1 MRKIWWKMKKI
12 SVCIPCYN
20 EEKNIQAIYEEII
33 KIFKNLP
40 QFEFEIIFSDN
51 ASTDRSVEI
60 IRNISSVDK
69 RVKAIINSR
78 NYGPGKSGTNC
89 CFRATGDCVVLLP
102 CDLQDPPELI
112 SEFLKYWEEGWLVV
126 WGQKKSSEENPI
138 LFKLR
143 TIHYRLINFLSNYP
157 MYKHVTGFGIMDRK
171 VLEEAKKYKYSI
183 IGLKTFIMEV
193 GYKVK
198 LVQYSQ
204 RKRKAGKSSYSV
216 FKYFRT
222 TLNLLFETSSKPIK
236 WILELGF
243 IFILITFLVVLF
255 YFIKLY
261 FEKNSIDIEKFL
273 LWLFW
278 AFLGSIQLLTIGIL
292 GRYIIKI
299 FERVSPRPLVIESET
314 INMEEDNKGNNI
326 E

>member
-1 MRKIWWKMKKI
+1 MKKI

-273 LWLFW
+273 LWLFL

>member
-1 MRKIWWKMKKI
+1 MKKI

-20 EEKNIQAIYEEII
+20 EERNIRAIYEEVI
-33 KIFKNLP
+33 KVFKNLP

-51 ASTDRSVEI
+51 ASIDRSVEI
-60 IRNISSVDK
+60 IRSISNTDK

-78 NYGPGKSGTNC
+78 NYGPGRSGTNC
-89 CFRATGDCVVLLP
+89 CFRATGDCVILLP

-126 WGQKKSSEENPI
+126 WGQKKNSEESPI

-143 TIHYRLINFLSNYP
+143 TIHYNLISSLSNYP

-171 VLEEAKKYKYSI
+171 VLEEAKKYKHSI
-183 IGLKTFIMEV
+183 IGLKTFVMEA

-198 LVQYSQ
+198 LVQYLQ
-204 RKRKAGKSSYSV
+204 RKRKAGKSSYNI

-222 TLNLLFETSSKPIK
+222 TLNLLFETSSRPIK

-243 IFILITFLVVLF
+243 IFVLITFLVVLF
-255 YFIKLY
+255 YFIKLCL
-261 FEKNSIDIEKFL
+261 KKSSIDIEKFL
-273 LWLFW
+273 LWSFL

-314 INMEEDNKGNNI
+314 INMEEDYREDNI